1 MTAAIVFTVLSL
13 LAATLA
19 VGVWVA
25 VSLISV
31 GLISLGV
38 FRSMPVDKLLAQTVW
53 TLTTPPALLA
63 PP

>member
-38 FRSMPVDKLLAQTVW
+38 FRSMARLGL
-53 TLTTPPALLA
+53 PPRIRV
-63 PP
+63 